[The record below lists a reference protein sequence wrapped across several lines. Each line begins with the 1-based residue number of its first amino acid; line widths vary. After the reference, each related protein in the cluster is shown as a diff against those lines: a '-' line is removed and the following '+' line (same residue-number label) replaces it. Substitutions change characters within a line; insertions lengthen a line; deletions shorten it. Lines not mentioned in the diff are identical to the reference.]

1 MVDRSDEALAALCE
15 AEYPR
20 LVGLLALQV
29 GDRFVAEELAQETL
43 LALCRHWP
51 SVDSP
56 RAWLNRV
63 GLNRSNSWFRRRY
76 AERRAYRRHGV
87 SPEVI
92 EGLESVQHEDDA
104 LRSAVASLPPR
115 QRMVIALRFYEQYSV
130 AETAEAMGCAEGTVK
145 AQTHHALASLRA
157 RFDPSEEH
165 QHA

>member
-1 MVDRSDEALAALCE
+1 MDRSDEALAALCE

-29 GDRFVAEELAQETL
+29 GDRAVAEELAQETL

-51 SVDSP
+51 SVDDP

-63 GLNRSNSWFRRRY
+63 GLNRSHSWWRRRY

-87 SPEVI
+87 SPEAVD
-92 EGLESVQHEDDA
+92 GLEVVHEDDV
-104 LRSAVASLPPR
+104 LRQAVASLPPR

-130 AETAEAMGCAEGTVK
+130 RETAEAMGCAEGTVK
-145 AQTHHALASLRA
+145 AQTHHAVASLRA
-157 RFDPSEEH
+157 RFDASEER
-165 QHA
+165 QHV

>member
-1 MVDRSDEALAALCE
+1 MDRSDDALAALCE

-29 GDRFVAEELAQETL
+29 GDRYVAEELAQETL
-43 LALCRHWP
+43 LALCRNWS
-51 SVDSP
+51 SVDNP

-63 GLNRSNSWFRRRY
+63 GLNRSKSWFRRRY

-87 SPEVI
+87 SPEAVDGA
-92 EGLESVQHEDDA
+92 EGLGHEDEA
-104 LRSAVASLPPR
+104 LRRAVSSLPPR

-130 AETAEAMGCAEGTVK
+130 AETADAMDCAEGTVK
-145 AQTHHALASLRA
+145 AQTHHAIASLRA
-157 RFDPSEEH
+157 QFDPNEEH